1 MAAVRLEAR
10 QVWPAAFRSRR
21 GENGGIVAVHQITGK
36 KRSSSGSSGILDL
49 LFFWPR
55 PEVEKYL
62 TLPTLC
68 HRKAGK
74 RHVVAA
80 RADAGWPGSVTAP
93 PATAEPASQSTAVT
107 PPAAP
112 GSLTSPPHEIAGR
125 RGAGLA
131 IHSGH
136 SPGRAG
142 TPTPAGRGASRHR
155 RPSRSRRRNPPRS
168 SPGRTGERHGTAGHR
183 GAGLAIHRG
192 HSPGRAGKRHVAA
205 ARADAGRPGSVTAPP
220 ATAFLDAIRDPAHER
235 HAASATF
242 DAAAK
247 RVTAGGG
254 RILGGPLESPGGS
267 KASIRMV
274 RHFAL
279 EGKNPF

>member
-1 MAAVRLEAR
+1 VAGQSAAVTPL
-10 QVWPAAFRSRR
+10 AA
-21 GENGGIVAVHQITGK
+21 
-36 KRSSSGSSGILDL
+36 
-49 LFFWPR
+49 
-55 PEVEKYL
+55 
-62 TLPTLC
+62 
-68 HRKAGK
+68 
-74 RHVVAA
+74 
-80 RADAGWPGSVTAP
+80 PGSVTSP
-93 PATAEPASQSTAVT
+93 PHDRRRPAGPASQSTAVT

-112 GSLTSPPHEIAGR
+112 GSVTSPPHEIAGR
-125 RGAGLA
+125 
-131 IHSGH
+131 
-136 SPGRAG
+136 
-142 TPTPAGRGASRHR
+142 
-155 RPSRSRRRNPPRS
+155 
-168 SPGRTGERHGTAGHR
+168 R

-205 ARADAGRPGSVTAPP
+205 ARADAGRPGSVTALP

-235 HAASATF
+235 HSASATF
-242 DAAAK
+242 DAVAK

>member
-1 MAAVRLEAR
+1 M
-10 QVWPAAFRSRR
+10 
-21 GENGGIVAVHQITGK
+21 
-36 KRSSSGSSGILDL
+36 
-49 LFFWPR
+49 
-55 PEVEKYL
+55 
-62 TLPTLC
+62 
-68 HRKAGK
+68 
-74 RHVVAA
+74 
-80 RADAGWPGSVTAP
+80 P
-93 PATAEPASQSTAVT
+93 PATLVVLRAEQPPSLPSRFAVDHDR
-107 PPAAP
+107 P
-112 GSLTSPPHEIAGR
+112 IKR
-125 RGAGLA
+125 NAGLVN
-131 IHSGH
+131 
-136 SPGRAG
+136 RARPSQYDAEHE
-142 TPTPAGRGASRHR
+142 PTPAGRGASRHR
-155 RPSRSRRRNPPRS
+155 RPSRSRRRNPPRL

-183 GAGLAIHRG
+183 GAGLAIRRG

-235 HAASATF
+235 HSASATF